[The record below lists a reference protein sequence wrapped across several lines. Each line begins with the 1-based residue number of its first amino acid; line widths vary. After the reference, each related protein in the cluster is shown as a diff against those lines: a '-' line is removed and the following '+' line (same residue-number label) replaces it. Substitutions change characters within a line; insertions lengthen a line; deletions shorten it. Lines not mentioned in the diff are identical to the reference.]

1 MLDDCG
7 TAGLRLTASKEH
19 AQLAAAQGRSQ
30 SSFQEQEQLVPVDK
44 IQLDSILKAL
54 TRLEL
59 KINVNTNTKELESK
73 FNVNTEEL
81 KRES

>member
-1 MLDDCG
+1 M
-7 TAGLRLTASKEH
+7 
-19 AQLAAAQGRSQ
+19 
-30 SSFQEQEQLVPVDK
+30 PVDK

-81 KRES
+81 KRELI

>member
-1 MLDDCG
+1 M
-7 TAGLRLTASKEH
+7 
-19 AQLAAAQGRSQ
+19 
-30 SSFQEQEQLVPVDK
+30 PVDK

-81 KRES
+81 KRELIGNTNKLKGLKKL